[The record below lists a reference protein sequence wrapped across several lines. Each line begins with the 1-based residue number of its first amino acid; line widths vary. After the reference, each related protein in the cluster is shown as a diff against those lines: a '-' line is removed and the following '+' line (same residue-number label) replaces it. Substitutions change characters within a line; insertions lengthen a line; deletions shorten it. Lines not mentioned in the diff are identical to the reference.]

1 MMYSNIRDE
10 CQQRNKSMRKKQRQ
24 SIIES
29 EGERAGALD
38 SRGWGLGWGVL
49 GRGTKSEK
57 SNI

>member
-1 MMYSNIRDE
+1 MPAE
-10 CQQRNKSMRKKQRQ
+10 EQKHGKKQRQ

-38 SRGWGLGWGVL
+38 SRGGGAGVWG
-49 GRGTKSEK
+49 GTKSEK